1 MHSLTYACVLTRDI
15 DRLGSFYRAVLQLEP
30 ASSRGAYMEFQ
41 TEPGIFALWSIDEFQ
56 QIVGARH
63 ADRLAQ
69 GSIMLEFRV
78 DDVDAEY
85 ARLRSIEGLV
95 PEFVMPPTTLAWGNR
110 SIYFRDPDGNLID
123 FFTPVSA

>member
-1 MHSLTYACVLTRDI
+1 MHSLTYACVLTGDI
-15 DRLGSFYRAVLQLEP
+15 ERLGSFYHAVLQLEP

-56 QIVGARH
+56 QIVGARL

-95 PEFVMPPTTLAWGNR
+95 PEFVMPPTTLPWGNR

-123 FFTPVSA
+123 FFTPVSS